1 MAPKTFI
8 AFDVGIKHLSFI
20 EATTQDAVNSML
32 LDLDIKRWDILDISV
47 TKEGYT
53 ISTKEFTLLSENM
66 LRILKERFDPLQY
79 DTVVIENQPVLKNP
93 IMKSLQIVLY
103 TYFAYSKVD
112 TTISNKPRIKFVNAS
127 NKLKPNAIISKE
139 DIERVQLS
147 IPKAATAY
155 ANRKKL
161 GVALTSHVLQ
171 KGVVVQ
177 NSSKWLAE
185 LQVSRKKDDLADAFL
200 MVLNMLCQ
208 ESQNSSPNA
217 FQST

>member
-1 MAPKTFI
+1 MPPKTFI

-20 EATTQDAVNSML
+20 EITTPQDIR
-32 LDLDIKRWDILDISV
+32 DLDIKRWDILDISV
-47 TKEGYT
+47 TKDGYT
-53 ISTKEFTLLSENM
+53 INTKDFTMLSENM
-66 LRILKERFDPLQY
+66 LRMLKERFDPMAY

-103 TYFAYSKVD
+103 TYFAYSKVQPD
-112 TTISNKPRIKFVNAS
+112 ALNTPRIKFVNAS
-127 NKLKPNAIISKE
+127 NKLKPNTIITKD

-161 GVALTSHVLQ
+161 SVALVADVLK
-171 KGVVVQ
+171 KGLTVQ
-177 NSSKWLAE
+177 NSSRWLAE
-185 LQVSRKKDDLADAFL
+185 IETSRKKDDLADAFL
-200 MVLNMLCQ
+200 MALNALCQ
-208 ESQNSSPNA
+208 ANPA